1 MHDISGC
8 TVHYHHRSIP
18 TPVNVTIIDF
28 LRQKWQTFPGSCF
41 LIVKDLLLFLFTLTI
56 VNEEFLG
63 FELLAGQRKQFEEVT
78 YFTIFE
84 IWGKLNN

>member
-8 TVHYHHRSIP
+8 TVHYHHHSIP

-41 LIVKDLLLFLFTLTI
+41 LIEMDVLLFLFTLTI

-63 FELLAGQRKQFEEVT
+63 FELLAGQRKQYEEVT
-78 YFTIFE
+78 FFTIF
-84 IWGKLNN
+84 